1 MHSFSTKVKV
11 IGSLNMQNSFRCDHS
26 TAIIFIPVEDEKPV
40 FPWLWEIEQ
49 ARRRHS
55 FKSSWCLLHS
65 SYVKVVIL
73 DLIKKA
79 LCMLSY
85 LKIQL
90 WTLRNKYIP
99 WLQLSFLSMMY
110 ILISFLFKISF
121 TRESMY
127 MCLHTRG
134 YHRVLR
140 SSASVESTLVKKL
153 SQWPSTSF
161 LKGILTFV
169 LYFWPCWNLVVLWNA
184 CF

>member
-1 MHSFSTKVKV
+1 
-11 IGSLNMQNSFRCDHS
+11 MQNSFRCDHN
-26 TAIIFIPVEDEKPV
+26 TAIIFIPVEHEKPACS
-40 FPWLWEIEQ
+40 WLWEIEQ

-55 FKSSWCLLHS
+55 FKSSFCLLHS
-65 SYVKVVIL
+65 LYVKVVIL
-73 DLIKKA
+73 GLIQKA

-90 WTLRNKYIP
+90 WIFRNKYIP
-99 WLQLSFLSMMY
+99 WLHLSFLSMMY
-110 ILISFLFKISF
+110 ILISFLFKISVTLGSF
-121 TRESMY
+121 YESVY

-140 SSASVESTLVKKL
+140 SSGSIESTLVKKL

-169 LYFWPCWNLVVLWNA
+169 LYFWLFWNLVVLWNA
-184 CF
+184 YF